1 MTNDAVKKAPGK
13 APQQPNPQREVTK
26 FQYTLTKMKQTWVG
40 YVMVAPFLLMFTVF
54 TVVPVVLSI
63 LLSFTNFNMLQ
74 FPDFVFMDN
83 YIRLF
88 LDDDLFVKAFQNT
101 MIFAVATGPAS
112 YVISFLVAWFINE
125 LPPKVRA
132 FVTFI
137 FYAPSI
143 SGNAYLVWQLFFQG
157 DIYGYVNGW
166 LLKMG
171 LITQPIVFFKDTKYI
186 VPLCIV
192 VALWTSLG
200 TSFLAFIAGLQG
212 VDRSLYEAGAIDGI
226 KNRWQELWY
235 ITLPSMR
242 QILLFGAVLSITGS
256 FGFGGI
262 VTALCGY
269 PSTDYVAWT
278 LQHHLQ
284 EYMTTR
290 FEFGYASAI
299 SLVLFFIMIG
309 ANVLVQKLLAKV
321 GQ

>member
-13 APQQPNPQREVTK
+13 APQQPKPQREVTK

-212 VDRSLYEAGAIDGI
+212 VDRTLYEAGAIDGI